1 MTDWDGSPIPFG
13 ESVRFVCERGLM
25 FEDDP
30 AQEEQTYTCQDGTV
44 SGTTKGFF
52 DVPEEEEDW
61 PRCLQGM

>member
-1 MTDWDGSPIPFG
+1 M
-13 ESVRFVCERGLM
+13 CERGLM

-44 SGTTKGFF
+44 SGTNKGFF

>member
-1 MTDWDGSPIPFG
+1 M
-13 ESVRFVCERGLM
+13 CERGLM

-30 AQEEQTYTCQDGTV
+30 AQEEQTYACQDGTV
-44 SGTTKGFF
+44 SGTKKGFF